1 MKKIDMLDETY
12 IFIPLKEISLALC
25 FAFLV

>member
-1 MKKIDMLDETY
+1 MKKMNTLDETY
-12 IFIPLKEISLALC
+12 IFIRLEEIFLALC